1 MVLTNYAE
9 CSGTTTLGTNQTL
22 SKDSLLD
29 RGCMCFIY
37 FTVCSI
43 PTTLSRNETFVQ
55 RKHVSSVF
63 IWTLGTDSSIRVFEH
78 QHLVHNGHSIHI

>member
-43 PTTLSRNETFVQ
+43 PTTLSRNETFSTKKTRVKCLYLDT
-55 RKHVSSVF
+55 RYRFLYTSV
-63 IWTLGTDSSIRVFEH
+63 
-78 QHLVHNGHSIHI
+78 